1 MFSNKISVVLL
12 MVVILMAIPGKV
24 LSRSDHFINS
34 DEARAEL
41 RWDIIGQWSDEVRS
55 RFGIVCDD
63 ALKTNENKSTKVYL
77 GLQFGE
83 FEPILGWNFLNNE
96 WVTGLRYYPKWD
108 NKRGYLN
115 FEYQFWSQRYY
126 YHARI
131 EFSKVG
137 FEAEGRGYINDH
149 LVSNGFGPY
158 LIFNLQPRYGWRE
171 NNLKFRVE
179 AGVQYH
185 KFGPEAVVRFT
196 FTSY

>member
-1 MFSNKISVVLL
+1 MLAL
-12 MVVILMAIPGKV
+12 AVIFMAINV
-24 LSRSDHFINS
+24 QARDLSRGGYFINS
-34 DEARAEL
+34 DEARAQL
-41 RWDIIGQWSDEVRS
+41 RLDIMGQWSDEVKS
-55 RFGIVCDD
+55 RFGIVCHDV
-63 ALKTNENKSTKVYL
+63 LKTNEYKSTDLYL

-137 FEAEGRGYINDH
+137 FEAEGRGDINDH